1 MSAVTR
7 IAAALAA
14 TALLGACTQEVPM
27 TAVDEPLFSP
37 EPGAARDEYRHRTT
51 QLRVYGIQPGE
62 PPGGPFA
69 TVADTSDWSARDS
82 RVGDDVGRSLRVEA
96 VDEGGVTLRSAAGE
110 RLRLG
115 VGEDV
120 AVRRVVH
127 RFDEAA
133 IYLGRHRWQVDPDA
147 LRDVRAR
154 YGTGARAEPLAPGVF
169 PDPGVRLVEVD
180 ASGLFGR
187 LGFRVDDLLFAV
199 DGAPVVAGELD
210 AVADRLL
217 GVGAKPVALRML
229 RNGHAIERVYFGA
242 P

>member
-14 TALLGACTQEVPM
+14 TALFGACSQDVPM
-27 TAVDEPLFSP
+27 TAVDEPLLSP

-51 QLRVYGIQPGE
+51 ELRVYGIQPGE

-69 TVADTSDWSARDS
+69 TVADTSDWSARDL
-82 RVGDDVGRSLRVEA
+82 RVGDAVGRSLRVEA
-96 VDEGGVTLRSAAGE
+96 VDEEGVTLRSAAGG

-120 AVRRVVH
+120 TVRRVVH

-133 IYLGRHRWQVDPDA
+133 IYLGKHRWQVDPGA
-147 LRDVRAR
+147 LADVRAR
-154 YGTGARAEPLAPGVF
+154 YGTGASAVPLEPGVF
-169 PDPGVRLVEVD
+169 ADPGVRLVEVD

-187 LGFRVDDLLFAV
+187 LGFRVDDLLFTV
-199 DGAPVVAGELD
+199 DGAPVLSGELD
-210 AVADRLL
+210 AVADRLV
-217 GVGAKPVALRML
+217 GVDAKPLAIRML
-229 RNGHAIERVYFGA
+229 RNGHAIDRVYFGA